1 MYGKTMKE
9 ALMEVRSFRDAT
21 SEGGPGSGPQAK
33 SDASKKKIPTYLP
46 PVKRPVAKRPKG
58 GLFNGDDIPEGGPGS
73 GPQKGGKK
81 QSSADIKK
89 AYGILNDP
97 RYKQGNYSGAA
108 KAIDKLSPGL
118 SNHPDVK
125 NAMKRA
131 NEEMEEGG
139 PGSGPQNT
147 NFKPLSKNH
156 SSARMTVST
165 SKAKQ
170 IKSWLADN
178 GEQYP
183 VAIDDN
189 GSGQITI
196 DDDDEDGS
204 SYAAGQAI
212 AKKFGVKV
220 MGEGNINEENRF
232 SRQLKGRQREVYDLA
247 LKDIRKNKV
256 YGEKDQDAVVD
267 KVAGTSLMGNSLSD
281 VKRAIQHESLDL
293 SATGDTTTSNASQE
307 DIVEKNINE
316 VAPIAIAAVIARIL
330 STTVAKNAGSAVKKA
345 LSTVPKVAKPA
356 AVATTTTAGSPTTTL
371 PESIE
376 NNKVDTTEGY
386 DTGNTRPRDSRGSR
400 LPLNKYPK
408 PKSTIPVPSMNFVGS
423 LTSQKNE
430 AKLSTSQL
438 DTLKQKYSGLSGS
451 EKNGIQMDKL
461 AKIMKRYPESM
472 LDQLAAL
479 DIPMVSKVAKELL
492 K

>member
-1 MYGKTMKE
+1 MANNYTKTMRQALEE
-9 ALMEVRSFRDAT
+9 ARSFRDVAT
-21 SEGGPGSGPQAK
+21 
-33 SDASKKKIPTYLP
+33 
-46 PVKRPVAKRPKG
+46 
-58 GLFNGDDIPEGGPGS
+58 EGGPGS

-81 QSSADIKK
+81 HSSADIKK

-131 NEEMEEGG
+131 NEELE
-139 PGSGPQNT
+139 
-147 NFKPLSKNH
+147 
-156 SSARMTVST
+156 
-165 SKAKQ
+165 
-170 IKSWLADN
+170 
-178 GEQYP
+178 
-183 VAIDDN
+183 
-189 GSGQITI
+189 
-196 DDDDEDGS
+196 
-204 SYAAGQAI
+204 
-212 AKKFGVKV
+212 
-220 MGEGNINEENRF
+220 EENRF

-307 DIVEKNINE
+307 NK
-316 VAPIAIAAVIARIL
+316 
-330 STTVAKNAGSAVKKA
+330 TVD
-345 LSTVPKVAKPA
+345 L
-356 AVATTTTAGSPTTTL
+356 
-371 PESIE
+371 
-376 NNKVDTTEGY
+376 D
-386 DTGNTRPRDSRGSR
+386 
-400 LPLNKYPK
+400 
-408 PKSTIPVPSMNFVGS
+408 
-423 LTSQKNE
+423 E
-430 AKLSTSQL
+430 AKLSTTQL
-438 DTLKQKYSGLSGS
+438 DTLKQKYSGLRGS

-472 LDQLAAL
+472 LDQLAGL

>member
-1 MYGKTMKE
+1 MHGKTMKE
-9 ALMEVRSFRDAT
+9 ALMEVRSFRDVAT
-21 SEGGPGSGPQAK
+21 
-33 SDASKKKIPTYLP
+33 
-46 PVKRPVAKRPKG
+46 
-58 GLFNGDDIPEGGPGS
+58 EGGPGS

-131 NEEMEEGG
+131 NE
-139 PGSGPQNT
+139 
-147 NFKPLSKNH
+147 
-156 SSARMTVST
+156 A
-165 SKAKQ
+165 
-170 IKSWLADN
+170 
-178 GEQYP
+178 
-183 VAIDDN
+183 
-189 GSGQITI
+189 
-196 DDDDEDGS
+196 
-204 SYAAGQAI
+204 
-212 AKKFGVKV
+212 
-220 MGEGNINEENRF
+220 
-232 SRQLKGRQREVYDLA
+232 
-247 LKDIRKNKV
+247 
-256 YGEKDQDAVVD
+256 
-267 KVAGTSLMGNSLSD
+267 
-281 VKRAIQHESLDL
+281 LDL
-293 SATGDTTTSNASQE
+293 PATGDTTTSNASQE
-307 DIVEKNINE
+307 DIVEKSINE
-316 VAPIAIAAVIARIL
+316 VAPIAIAAIIARVL
-330 STTVAKNAGSAVKKA
+330 GTTVAKNAGSAVKKA

-386 DTGNTRPRDSRGSR
+386 DTGNTRPRDSGGSR
-400 LPLNKYPK
+400 LPFNKYPK
-408 PKSTIPVPSMNFVGS
+408 PKSTIPVPSMNYVGS

-430 AKLSTSQL
+430 SKLSTTQL

>member
-1 MYGKTMKE
+1 MANNYTKTMRQALEE
-9 ALMEVRSFRDAT
+9 ARNYRDPT
-21 SEGGPGSGPQAK
+21 SEGGPGSGPQK
-33 SDASKKKIPTYLP
+33 DGASKPDDKSSPK
-46 PVKRPVAKRPKG
+46 ARPKIDKVALQKDLEDKVTDGMIDIDHGKDGSMDMSKEYEG
-58 GLFNGDDIPEGGPGS
+58 GQDYEVDRDVNAIKKDLMSKGISEKDIEIDIEEDEEYINLNVSVKGKPVSEGIDEGGPGS

-131 NEEMEEGG
+131 NEELE
-139 PGSGPQNT
+139 
-147 NFKPLSKNH
+147 
-156 SSARMTVST
+156 
-165 SKAKQ
+165 
-170 IKSWLADN
+170 
-178 GEQYP
+178 
-183 VAIDDN
+183 
-189 GSGQITI
+189 
-196 DDDDEDGS
+196 
-204 SYAAGQAI
+204 
-212 AKKFGVKV
+212 
-220 MGEGNINEENRF
+220 EENRF

-307 DIVEKNINE
+307 NK
-316 VAPIAIAAVIARIL
+316 
-330 STTVAKNAGSAVKKA
+330 TVD
-345 LSTVPKVAKPA
+345 L
-356 AVATTTTAGSPTTTL
+356 
-371 PESIE
+371 
-376 NNKVDTTEGY
+376 D
-386 DTGNTRPRDSRGSR
+386 
-400 LPLNKYPK
+400 
-408 PKSTIPVPSMNFVGS
+408 
-423 LTSQKNE
+423 E
-430 AKLSTSQL
+430 AKLSTTQL
-438 DTLKQKYSGLSGS
+438 DTLKQKYSGLRGS

-472 LDQLAAL
+472 LDQLAGL